1 MTGVTVAGSWR
12 VRVMRKDSD
21 WVQRVVITGSAS
33 VVIPGQV
40 GESAEVH
47 GERWRLTIEH
57 NSGSGWTESAYVQAE
72 PVRRRAGRAT
82 QLVMSKDHYWA
93 GDSDPNDLV
102 LMLEELAETG
112 MFSVDGQ
119 PYGVDDSLRPLGSHG
134 LGDPRARF
142 MAVRVRN
149 TSYKPYGYD
158 ARLVVSDAGR
168 RALAGHGILVEG
180 WTPATVRATG
190 QDIFGS
196 AVSVP
201 PLGVGQHA
209 IVYFPVDTSG
219 SRAGTAD
226 IEFVLRG
233 TGGPGSGERHTVSG
247 VVISSGGEPA
257 RQQAQPPASAPLISM
272 EQRLAG
278 PARAAGADGPG
289 SGSAMRPSLPA
300 RRQLQQGGEQ

>member
-33 VVIPGQV
+33 AVIPGRV
-40 GESAEVH
+40 GESAEVR

-57 NSGSGWTESAYVQAE
+57 NSGGGWAESAYVQAE
-72 PVRRRAGRAT
+72 PVRGRAGRAT
-82 QLVMSKDHYWA
+82 RLVTSKDHYWA
-93 GDSDPNDLV
+93 GDSAPNDLV
-102 LMLEELAETG
+102 LMLEELAGTG
-112 MFSVDGQ
+112 TFSVDGQ
-119 PYGVDDSLRPLGSHG
+119 PCGVDDSLRPLGSHG

-149 TSYKPYGYD
+149 TGHKPYGYD
-158 ARLVVSDAGR
+158 ARLAVSDAGR
-168 RALAGHGILVEG
+168 RALAGHGIRVEG

-190 QDIFGS
+190 QEVFGS

-209 IVYFPVDTSG
+209 IAYFPVDTSG

-226 IEFVLRG
+226 IEFVLSG
-233 TGGPGSGERHTVSG
+233 AGGPGSGERHTVSG

-257 RQQAQPPASAPLISM
+257 RQQAQPRALAPLVSR
-272 EQRLAG
+272 EQRLAS
-278 PARAAGADGPG
+278 PARGAQDT
-289 SGSAMRPSLPA
+289 
-300 RRQLQQGGEQ
+300 